1 MAKLNSKREMIKDTE
16 HLHKRLKE
24 LSVKEGGAWSFSIT
38 PFSHEV
44 TFFGAPS
51 PSKLP
56 DYLIEQTRQYGEYP
70 NGRIGYKGEIVG
82 FSKAAKIRDQNRG
95 IGGDR

>member
-1 MAKLNSKREMIKDTE
+1 MAKSKQKREIIKDTQ

-24 LSVKEGGAWSFSIT
+24 LSIKEGGAWSFSIT

-44 TFFGAPS
+44 TFFGAES

-56 DYLIEQTRQYGEYP
+56 DYLIHETSQCGEYP

-82 FSKAAKIRDQNRG
+82 FTKAAKIREQNRG
-95 IGGDR
+95 LGCE